1 MTAVVVFAAAL
12 FAAAA
17 ILLAASVWRD
27 ASRRFDHALA
37 ILDDPDQED
46 TMPDLAPR
54 CGYRW
59 QHAIGHAGHLDLAC
73 DLPAGHHPKMHSAPN
88 PDLPRLYY
96 VDPDVAPEVV
106 DSGQCYHEGDR
117 SLS

>member
-1 MTAVVVFAAAL
+1 MTTVVVFAAVL
-12 FAAAA
+12 CAAAA

-27 ASRRFDHALA
+27 ASRRLDHALA
-37 ILDDPDQED
+37 ILDDPDQE
-46 TMPDLAPR
+46 TPMPDLAPR

-59 QHAIGHAGHLDLAC
+59 QH
-73 DLPAGHHPKMHSAPN
+73 SAPN
-88 PDLPRLYY
+88 PDPPRLYY
-96 VDPDVAPEVV
+96 VDPDTAPQVV

>member
-1 MTAVVVFAAAL
+1 MTLAVVL

-27 ASRRFDHALA
+27 ASRRLDHALA

-73 DLPAGHHPKMHSAPN
+73 DLLAGHYPKLHSAPN

-96 VDPDVAPEVV
+96 VDPDVPAEWVL
-106 DSGQCYHEGDR
+106 SGQCYHDAAG

>member
-27 ASRRFDHALA
+27 ASRRIFVALA
-37 ILDDPDQED
+37 ILDDPNQED

-73 DLPAGHHPKMHSAPN
+73 DLPAGHHPKLHS
-88 PDLPRLYY
+88 
-96 VDPDVAPEVV
+96 
-106 DSGQCYHEGDR
+106 GDG